1 VTETAIVAEGPPG
14 ELARTELEDLHELGV
29 HIAIDDFGTGFSSL
43 AQLRRFPID
52 VIKIDGSFVQGVEHD
67 MKAAAIT
74 ANIVN
79 LAQVLGLRTIAEGV
93 ESDGQLSSVRQL
105 GCDLAQGYLLAR
117 PALADD
123 LVDLFAAYKVTAA
136 DRSVSVGAT

>member
-1 VTETAIVAEGPPG
+1 
-14 ELARTELEDLHELGV
+14 V

-52 VIKIDGSFVQGVEHD
+52 VIKIDGSFVQGAEHD

-79 LAQVLGLRTIAEGV
+79 LAQLLGLRTIAEGI
-93 ESDGQLSSVRQL
+93 ESHGQLDSIRQL
-105 GCDLAQGYLLAR
+105 GCDQAQGFLFAR
-117 PALADD
+117 PVPAALVTEALRSSAD
-123 LVDLFAAYKVTAA
+123 VDAVT
-136 DRSVSVGAT
+136 

>member
-1 VTETAIVAEGPPG
+1 MTCPATSLGLEVTETAIVAEGAAG
-14 ELARTELEDLHELGV
+14 ELARTELEELHNLGV

-52 VIKIDGSFVQGVEHD
+52 VIKIDGSFVQGAEHD

-79 LAQVLGLRTIAEGV
+79 LAQVLGLADHRRG
-93 ESDGQLSSVRQL
+93 DRVR
-105 GCDLAQGYLLAR
+105 R
-117 PALADD
+117 PAELGPPAR
-123 LVDLFAAYKVTAA
+123 L
-136 DRSVSVGAT
+136 